1 MKTFFALVCI
11 IFLITGCATPSKTV
25 SSSDIPPPP
34 EPVSVEPPP
43 EEYEINGYVKSEDG
57 HPESSISV
65 TFKNRTG
72 ETTQTKTNDE
82 GYFMLSIK
90 GKGHLHIN
98 DTDNNPLFVKTV
110 NPVIFLKARGFI
122 KIGKNE
128 YNPKDKILIVL
139 INSVWGAKYR
149 NIKRMYEAED
159 YKQVIDIGRQFI
171 VEYKDIKDALALTSE
186 VESIISVAQ
195 NKFNEKE
202 KQAKEKAE
210 FETII
215 NLNKNKNE
223 NYESI
228 ISRGENYIKEYR
240 NEKGSNWEKIAGLV
254 KEAKIRKRKVEE
266 EREHARL
273 REEDEKKR
281 RPVVKKLCQKYEL
294 LGQAT
299 QMLKQLKEIDSF
311 SGTVNLYERR
321 QIAAAIVYTNKEIE
335 QLKKEYKKLGGGEFS
350 QKKCSSLKEDD
361 LSDYGECIGDGC
373 EDD

>member
-1 MKTFFALVCI
+1 
-11 IFLITGCATPSKTV
+11 
-25 SSSDIPPPP
+25 
-34 EPVSVEPPP
+34 
-43 EEYEINGYVKSEDG
+43 
-57 HPESSISV
+57 
-65 TFKNRTG
+65 
-72 ETTQTKTNDE
+72 
-82 GYFMLSIK
+82 
-90 GKGHLHIN
+90 
-98 DTDNNPLFVKTV
+98 
-110 NPVIFLKARGFI
+110 
-122 KIGKNE
+122 
-128 YNPKDKILIVL
+128 
-139 INSVWGAKYR
+139 
-149 NIKRMYEAED
+149 MYEAED

-210 FETII
+210 FETIINLNKQEDYHSVISEGKEYLEKYRSVKGSRWEEIEKLVSEASYRKMGKDFLEII

-321 QIAAAIVYTNKEIE
+321 QIATAIVYTNKEIE